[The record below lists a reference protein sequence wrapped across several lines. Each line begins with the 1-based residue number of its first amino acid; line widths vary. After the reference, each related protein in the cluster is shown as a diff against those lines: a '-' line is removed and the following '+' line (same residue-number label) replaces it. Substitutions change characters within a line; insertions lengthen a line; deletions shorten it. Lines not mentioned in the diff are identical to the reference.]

1 MCRRLRTADS
11 QIPSLSLGGTLLVNS
26 MEYDWF
32 GGTHSR
38 VREEAYDFNP
48 EVKQGLW
55 DAINEQWNNPE
66 RRLHLIEGMFI
77 DQDDKLVDGRLHR
90 LHAAHVLAFLAKL
103 TGGL

>member
-1 MCRRLRTADS
+1 MSETQNGRLPDTVAFF
-11 QIPSLSLGGTLLVNS
+11 GGTLLVNS

-32 GGTHSR
+32 RRNALTASDQ
-38 VREEAYDFNP
+38 AYDFNP

-55 DAINEQWNNPE
+55 DAINEQWNNPRSE
-66 RRLHLIEGMFI
+66 YILIEGMFI

>member
-1 MCRRLRTADS
+1 
-11 QIPSLSLGGTLLVNS
+11 

-32 GGTHSR
+32 RRNALTASDH
-38 VREEAYDFNP
+38 AYDFNP

-55 DAINEQWNNPE
+55 DAINEQWNNSRSE
-66 RRLHLIEGMFI
+66 YILIEGMFI

>member
-1 MCRRLRTADS
+1 
-11 QIPSLSLGGTLLVNS
+11 

-32 GGTHSR
+32 RRNALTTSDQ
-38 VREEAYDFNP
+38 AYDFNP

-55 DAINEQWNNPE
+55 DAINEQWNNPRSE
-66 RRLHLIEGMFI
+66 YILIEGMFI